1 MISQQRRTAAWKSLP
16 PGSEGRRPTWESRRT
31 YPGTIDD
38 DAARA
43 TARIAAAR
51 ADATTR
57 SAALTAQIAALAEQQ
72 ALTTHDDEHDPEGVT
87 IGFER
92 AQILGLL
99 AGARKELAALD
110 RAESRL
116 RAGTY
121 ALCLRCG
128 REIPDARLEALPG
141 AETCVACAG

>member
-1 MISQQRRTAAWKSLP
+1 MSDKRIT
-16 PGSEGRRPTWESRRT
+16 SR
-31 YPGTIDD
+31 
-38 DAARA
+38 DAAP
-43 TARIAAAR
+43 RIAAAR

-57 SAALTAQIAALAEQQ
+57 SASLAAQVEALAEQQ

-99 AGARKELAALD
+99 AGAREEIAALD
-110 RAESRL
+110 RAAARL

-121 ALCLRCG
+121 GACLTCG
-128 REIPDARLEALPG
+128 RGIPDVRLEALPA
-141 AETCVACAG
+141 AETCLDCADKPRRRR